1 LLHYFQLKSVETPT
15 NDVEMWLISDNPLLV
30 SIIRNCAHHK
40 PVKLV
45 ILEGNVM
52 LLKCLE

>member
-1 LLHYFQLKSVETPT
+1 VQDPT
-15 NDVEMWLISDNPLLV
+15 NDAETWLISENPLLL
-30 SIIRNCAHHK
+30 SIIGDCAHHK

-45 ILEGNVM
+45 ILKENVM